1 MRITALLPVKIMVC
15 LFWSAALPPALGAPL
30 AGHADIVDFRLSSD
44 RERTR
49 LVFDL
54 TGSVNHSLFTL
65 KSPER
70 VVIDI
75 EDVNLRTALQS
86 GGGRRSLLRDI
97 RNAPR
102 NGDDLRV
109 VLDLNEAVTP
119 KSFLLRPDGN
129 AGYRLVIDL
138 FKQRETSAPK
148 PVIKALP
155 EPEPG
160 ELRDIVIAIDA
171 GHGGKDPGAS
181 GYRGTSEKDVALA
194 IARELA
200 RLVKKEHG
208 MRPVLIRD
216 GDYYIGLRERIEK
229 AREHKADLF
238 VSIHADAFRDTDA
251 SGSSVYALSLRGAS
265 SEAAQWLANRENASE
280 LIGGVSLDD
289 KDDVVASVLLD
300 LSQTATIQAS
310 LDVGSEVLSELGQY
324 NRLHRGHV
332 QQAGFMVL
340 KSPDIP
346 SILVETAFISNP
358 AEERKLTDARYQ
370 AKIAGAILGGVK
382 HYFSRKAPRGT
393 VLARENSPST
403 ESSNQLSAANF

>member
-1 MRITALLPVKIMVC
+1 MRITALLPAKIMVC
-15 LFWSAALPPALGAPL
+15 LLLSVVLPPVLGESP
-30 AGHADIVDFRLSSD
+30 AGHPELVDFRLSSN

-75 EDVNLRTALQS
+75 EDVSLHTALQA
-86 GGGRRSLLRDI
+86 GGDRRSLLRNI

-102 NGDDLRV
+102 NGNDLRV

-119 KSFLLRPDGN
+119 KSFLLRPEGD

-138 FKQRETSAPK
+138 FKQQEASAPK
-148 PVIKALP
+148 PVMKGLP
-155 EPEPG
+155 KPG
-160 ELRDIVIAIDA
+160 KLRDIVIAIDA

-181 GYRGTSEKDVALA
+181 GYRGTSEKHVALS

-200 RLVKKEHG
+200 RLIKKERG
-208 MRPVLIRD
+208 MQSVLIRD

-229 AREHKADLF
+229 AREYKADLF
-238 VSIHADAFRDTDA
+238 VSIHADAFQDTAA
-251 SGSSVYALSLRGAS
+251 SGSSVYALSLSGAS

-289 KDDVVASVLLD
+289 KDDIVASVLLD

-324 NRLHRGHV
+324 NRLHRSHV

-358 AEERKLTDARYQ
+358 AEERKLTDSRYQ
-370 AKIAGAILGGVK
+370 AKIADAILRGVK
-382 HYFSRKAPRGT
+382 RYFSRKPPLGT
-393 VLARENSPST
+393 VLAEQNNQLDDG
-403 ESSNQLSAANF
+403 EQLSAANF